1 MTTINQLADRLDL
14 YRAGNCWRGE
24 CPACHYGKPTL
35 LLKERRNRI
44 AFACVSCG
52 DRDAIAA
59 ALAAAGAGEKIDG
72 GDRMEAEQKAAEG
85 RRKATERAA
94 VLWRGSEAVTSDNP
108 AGRYLSR
115 RKLGFAIGND
125 RLRYRGDMPHPDHR
139 KYPALVCRID
149 DAAGDLV
156 AIQRVYLD
164 LEGRKADIDPMKA
177 CKGPIWGGAIRFA
190 TGPEIVVAE
199 GPETALAAGRLLGLP
214 AWSAINAGNLGKG
227 LILPPEVQRVVIA
240 ADHDKPGIE
249 AAEAAARRWKAEGRA
264 VRIVRPDKPGDDFAD
279 VLAQRAGGAN

>member
-1 MTTINQLADRLDL
+1 MTTINQLADRFDL
-14 YRAGNCWRGE
+14 YRAGNSWRGE

-44 AFACVSCG
+44 SFACVSCG

-59 ALAAAGAGEKIDG
+59 ALAAAGVGEKIDKA
-72 GDRMEAEQKAAEG
+72 DRMEAEQKAAVG
-85 RRKATERAA
+85 RRKAAERAA
-94 VLWRGSEAVTSDNP
+94 VFWRGSEAATPDNP

-125 RLRYRGDMPHPDHR
+125 RVRFRGDMPHPDHR

-149 DAAGDLV
+149 NAAGDMV

-164 LEGRKADIDPMKA
+164 LEGRKADVDPVKA
-177 CKGPIWGGAIRFA
+177 CKGPIWGGAIRYA

-199 GPETALAAGRLLGLP
+199 GPESALAAGHLLGLP
-214 AWSAINAGNLGKG
+214 AWSSISAGNLARG
-227 LILPPEVQRVVIA
+227 LILPVEVRRVVIA

-279 VLAQRAGGAN
+279 VLAQRTGVA